1 MRLPAIF
8 LLTPL
13 PSFYKVERGWT
24 RPARTGVSLH
34 SKSHPL
40 ISTQNFSNI
49 SVCGDTDRGD
59 RVSMVREDTNHGEGW
74 DLGSTQKVMCGHR
87 PGIEVESPKRDGDMC
102 RADLQRIAR
111 LSCDGKSVV
120 AKGRQIFTQNHFT
133 GTMIIS
139 VLLLASSCD
148 LIRMKNADA
157 GGDNSRRAV
166 ARVEQSY
173 LYLDELKGIV
183 PSDASKEDSATR
195 ISSYVNSWIRK
206 QLLLNEAAKNIDI
219 NEAEVERKVLD
230 YRYSLIGYEFQNFYI
245 QKNLNDSVSW
255 DEIEMYYKSHQDNFI
270 LKQNIV
276 QGTYIKVPKTA
287 PRINRVKELMFS
299 AKPKDAEELKSYCL
313 RFSAAYQLPDSTWIE
328 FDKLAANS
336 PLAEIPNKIQFL
348 RNYSF
353 YETNDA
359 NFLYFL
365 KLDAYKI
372 SDNVS
377 PLEFVQEDIK
387 NIILNKRKVEL
398 AKKLED
404 EVYENAAKRKDF
416 EVFNP

>member
-1 MRLPAIF
+1 MIKTYSSLDYVVRSLVRVPTNPG
-8 LLTPL
+8 LC
-13 PSFYKVERGWT
+13 SER
-24 RPARTGVSLH
+24 
-34 SKSHPL
+34 K
-40 ISTQNFSNI
+40 
-49 SVCGDTDRGD
+49 DTKERQLRFDY
-59 RVSMVREDTNHGEGW
+59 
-74 DLGSTQKVMCGHR
+74 TQKVMQEHR
-87 PGIEVESPKRDGDMC
+87 PGIAVESPKRVGIVC
-102 RADLQRIAR
+102 RPDLQR
-111 LSCDGKSVV
+111 LSAGQAGITRCPDGTVRT
-120 AKGRQIFTQNHFT
+120 GRQKFSFQNIVINSLIAGLILFFT
-133 GTMIIS
+133 
-139 VLLLASSCD
+139 SCD
-148 LIRMKNADA
+148 LIRMKKNTAST
-157 GGDNSRRAV
+157 GDSRKAL
-166 ARVEQSY
+166 ARVEQAY
-173 LYLDELKGIV
+173 LYADELKGIV

-245 QKNLNDSVSW
+245 QKNLNDTISW
-255 DEIEMYYKSHQDNFI
+255 GEIEAYYKSHLDNFI

-287 PRINRVKELMFS
+287 PRIQRVKELMFS
-299 AKPKDAEELKSYCL
+299 RKPKDVTELKSYCL
-313 RFSAAYQLPDSTWIE
+313 SFSAAYQLPDSSWIE

-348 RNYSF
+348 RSYSY
-353 YETNDA
+353 YETNDQ

-404 EVYENAAKRKDF
+404 EVYENAVKRKDF